1 MSKRQPTTAKAQA
14 QQEKLQQLRALAAA
28 PREQAAFAVTLLDQ
42 RNGAETVLTALQA
55 LQRTPYPAA
64 RDPLWQLYHYYGDRG
79 QRQDPAAYLRAAIVR
94 ALREIVLPADIEQLA
109 SVTSTFVFP
118 PPEFKEEGAMLRSTA
133 LLALNELDDDL
144 GRYHAVRLLANE
156 HTDPMSGE
164 PALTAAKVL
173 AARNE
178 ILPLYFYVMQDGAR
192 TLPEVVSACLSN
204 LVTLRTDLAPGLV
217 ARYQETTNEVILVGL
232 FDLLLNHQDGPQGI
246 AFLEQFLGNSTQFDA
261 YRYLVV
267 TMATSGKRA
276 ILDLLL
282 DASHVI
288 TDRRRGA
295 LLLEGLQLIAD
306 REERAAQQV
315 ALLQSR
321 LNQANPSTTLP
332 KSSRRGN
339 A

>member
-1 MSKRQPTTAKAQA
+1 MSKRQPTTAKAQI
-14 QQEKLQQLRALAAA
+14 QQEKLQQLRALAAD
-28 PREQAAFAVTLLDQ
+28 PREQAAYAVTLLDQ

-55 LQRTPYPAA
+55 LQRTPQATA
-64 RDPLWQLYHYYGDRG
+64 RDPLWQLYHYYSERG

-94 ALREIVLPADIEQLA
+94 ALREIVLPADIAQLA
-109 SVTSTFVFP
+109 DVTNTFVFP
-118 PPEFKEEGAMLRSTA
+118 PPDFKEEGAMLRSTA
-133 LLALNELDDDL
+133 LLALSELDDDL

-173 AARNE
+173 AAHNE

-204 LVTLRTDLAPGLV
+204 LVTLRADLAPGLI
-217 ARYQETTNEVILVGL
+217 ARYQESTNEVILVGL

-246 AFLEQFLGNSTQFDA
+246 AFLEQFLGHSTLFDA

-267 TMATSGKRA
+267 TMATSGKPA

-282 DASHVI
+282 DASHLI

-306 REERAAQQV
+306 REERAAQQL
-315 ALLQSR
+315 ALLQAR
-321 LNQANPSTTLP
+321 FNQATPSTTIP
-332 KSSRRGN
+332 KSSRRGT

>member
-1 MSKRQPTTAKAQA
+1 MSKRQPATAKAQI
-14 QQEKLQQLRALAAA
+14 QHEKLQQLRDLATD
-28 PREQAAFAVTLLDQ
+28 PRSQAAYALTLLDA
-42 RNGAETVLTALQA
+42 RNGAEMVITALQV
-55 LQRTPYPAA
+55 LQRTPHADA
-64 RDPLWQLYHYYGDRG
+64 REPLWQLYHHYSDRG
-79 QRQDPAAYLRAAIVR
+79 QRQDPAAYIRAAIVR
-94 ALREIVLPADIEQLA
+94 ALREVVLPADIAQLA
-109 SVTSTFVFP
+109 AVTSTFVFP

-204 LVTLRTDLAPGLV
+204 LVTLRTDLVPGLV
-217 ARYQETTNEVILVGL
+217 ARFQEITNEVILVGL
-232 FDLLLNHQDGPQGI
+232 FDLLLNHQEGPQGI
-246 AFLEQFLGNSTQFDA
+246 TFLEQFLVSSSHFDA

-267 TMATSGKRA
+267 TMATSGKPA
-276 ILDLLL
+276 LLELLL
-282 DASHVI
+282 DATHLI
-288 TDRRRGA
+288 TDQRRGT
-295 LLLEGLQLIAD
+295 LLLEGLLLVAD
-306 REERAAQQV
+306 REAAV
-315 ALLQSR
+315 AQRVAQLQHR
-321 LNQANPSTTLP
+321 LKQSTSTQ
-332 KSSRRGN
+332 RGS

>member
-14 QQEKLQQLRALAAA
+14 QQEQLQQLRALATT
-28 PREQAAFAVTLLDQ
+28 PREQAAYAMALLDQ

-55 LQRTPYPAA
+55 LQRTPLPAA
-64 RDPLWQLYHYYGDRG
+64 REPLWQLYHYYSERG
-79 QRQDPAAYLRAAIVR
+79 QRQDPAAYLRAAILR

-109 SVTSTFVFP
+109 SVTNTFVFP
-118 PPEFKEEGAMLRSTA
+118 PPDFKEEGAMLRSTA
-133 LLALNELDDDL
+133 LLALNELEDEL

-156 HTDPMSGE
+156 HTDAMSGE

-173 AARNE
+173 ATHNE
-178 ILPLYFYVMQDGAR
+178 MLPLYFYVMQDGAR

-204 LVTLRTDLAPGLV
+204 LVTLRADLVPGLV
-217 ARYQETTNEVILVGL
+217 ARYQESANEVILVGL
-232 FDLLLNHQDGPQGI
+232 FDLLLNHQAGPQ
-246 AFLEQFLGNSTQFDA
+246 AMPFLEQFLASSPHFDA

-267 TMATSGKRA
+267 TMATSGKGA
-276 ILDLLL
+276 LLDLLL
-282 DASHVI
+282 DASHLI
-288 TDRRRGA
+288 TDRRRGT

-315 ALLQSR
+315 AVLQSR
-321 LNQANPSTTLP
+321 LNQAPPATSLS